1 MIFELRPM
9 DFKLMHMNFLSH
21 YRKVKENYGPNL
33 FLFLQLNL
41 RETIEQTDSDCLTN
55 DSTILDKNRY
65 YINLFKLQDIM
76 NKYLESSIIVFGVF
90 IIFTLVIYHN
100 VIELDDNSSEGSF
113 IYKFDTSVLDARS
126 EFSSA
131 MTTEFMNI
139 FSDFGREYFWII
151 VPILLFVF
159 GGIDGR
165 IVAVIIL
172 FSFMLVIP
180 LTTLVKDLIDRD
192 RPLVFYGA
200 SVNKLPVDESYPSGH
215 ASMVSAGAVTALL
228 LLRKSPRQKLIS
240 ILLVIEAGLVCLSR
254 LYLGV
259 HYPTDLIGGILLGSG
274 VALLVTSAHNM
285 IERLVKF
292 KI

>member
-1 MIFELRPM
+1 
-9 DFKLMHMNFLSH
+9 
-21 YRKVKENYGPNL
+21 
-33 FLFLQLNL
+33 
-41 RETIEQTDSDCLTN
+41 
-55 DSTILDKNRY
+55 
-65 YINLFKLQDIM
+65 M
-76 NKYLESSIIVFGVF
+76 NKYLVSSIIIFGIF
-90 IIFTLVIYHN
+90 IVFTLVIYN
-100 VIELDDNSSEGSF
+100 DIIELNDYSSEGSL
-113 IYKFDTSVLDARS
+113 IYEFDTGIMQARS
-126 EFSSA
+126 YFFFSV
-131 MTTEFMNI
+131 TTEIMNI
-139 FSDFGREYFWII
+139 LSDFGREYFWIL

-172 FSFMLVIP
+172 LSFMLVIP

>member
-1 MIFELRPM
+1 
-9 DFKLMHMNFLSH
+9 
-21 YRKVKENYGPNL
+21 
-33 FLFLQLNL
+33 
-41 RETIEQTDSDCLTN
+41 
-55 DSTILDKNRY
+55 
-65 YINLFKLQDIM
+65 M
-76 NKYLESSIIVFGVF
+76 NKYLVSSIIIFGIFIVFTF
-90 IIFTLVIYHN
+90 VIYN
-100 VIELDDNSSEGSF
+100 DIIELNDYSSEGSL
-113 IYKFDTSVLDARS
+113 IYEFDTGIIQARS
-126 EFSSA
+126 YFFSSV
-131 MTTEFMNI
+131 TTEIMNI
-139 FSDFGREYFWII
+139 LSDFGREYFWII

-172 FSFMLVIP
+172 LSFMLVIP

-215 ASMVSAGAVTALL
+215 ASMVSAGAVAALL

-274 VALLVTSAHNM
+274 VTLLVTSAHNM

>member
-1 MIFELRPM
+1 
-9 DFKLMHMNFLSH
+9 
-21 YRKVKENYGPNL
+21 
-33 FLFLQLNL
+33 
-41 RETIEQTDSDCLTN
+41 
-55 DSTILDKNRY
+55 
-65 YINLFKLQDIM
+65 M
-76 NKYLESSIIVFGVF
+76 NKYLVSSIIIFGIF
-90 IIFTLVIYHN
+90 IVFTLVIYN
-100 VIELDDNSSEGSF
+100 DIIELNDYSSEGSL
-113 IYKFDTSVLDARS
+113 IYEFDTGIMQARS
-126 EFSSA
+126 YFFFSV
-131 MTTEFMNI
+131 TTEIMNI
-139 FSDFGREYFWII
+139 LSDFGREYFWIL

-172 FSFMLVIP
+172 LSFMLVIP

-215 ASMVSAGAVTALL
+215 ASMVSAGAVAALL
-228 LLRKSPRQKLIS
+228 LLRKSHRQKLIS

>member
-1 MIFELRPM
+1 
-9 DFKLMHMNFLSH
+9 
-21 YRKVKENYGPNL
+21 
-33 FLFLQLNL
+33 
-41 RETIEQTDSDCLTN
+41 
-55 DSTILDKNRY
+55 
-65 YINLFKLQDIM
+65 M
-76 NKYLESSIIVFGVF
+76 NKYLVSSIIVFGIF
-90 IIFTLVIYHN
+90 IVFTLLVYNDVIKLH
-100 VIELDDNSSEGSF
+100 DNSSEDSF
-113 IYKFDTSVLDARS
+113 FYEFDTGGLQARS
-126 EFSSA
+126 YFFSPVV
-131 MTTEFMNI
+131 TEFMNI
-139 FSDFGREYFWII
+139 LSDFGREYFWII

-172 FSFMLVIP
+172 LSFMLVIP

-192 RPLVFYGA
+192 RPLIFSGA

>member
-1 MIFELRPM
+1 
-9 DFKLMHMNFLSH
+9 
-21 YRKVKENYGPNL
+21 
-33 FLFLQLNL
+33 
-41 RETIEQTDSDCLTN
+41 
-55 DSTILDKNRY
+55 
-65 YINLFKLQDIM
+65 M
-76 NKYLESSIIVFGVF
+76 NKYLVSSIIVFGVF

-165 IVAVIIL
+165 IVAIIIL
-172 FSFMLVIP
+172 ISFMLVIP
-180 LTTLVKDLIDRD
+180 LTTLVKDLVDRD
-192 RPLVFYGA
+192 RPIISYET

-215 ASMVSAGAVTALL
+215 ASMVSAGAVAALL
-228 LLRKSPRQKLIS
+228 LFRKCPRQKLIS
-240 ILLVIEAGLVCLSR
+240 ILLLIEAGLVCLSR

-259 HYPTDLIGGILLGSG
+259 HYPTDIIGGILLGSG
-274 VALLVTSAHNM
+274 VALLVTSAHKL
-285 IERLVKF
+285 IERLVRF

>member
-1 MIFELRPM
+1 
-9 DFKLMHMNFLSH
+9 
-21 YRKVKENYGPNL
+21 
-33 FLFLQLNL
+33 
-41 RETIEQTDSDCLTN
+41 
-55 DSTILDKNRY
+55 
-65 YINLFKLQDIM
+65 M
-76 NKYLESSIIVFGVF
+76 NKYLVSSIIIFGIF
-90 IIFTLVIYHN
+90 IVFTLVIYN
-100 VIELDDNSSEGSF
+100 DIIELNDYSSEGSL
-113 IYKFDTSVLDARS
+113 IYEFDTGIMQARS
-126 EFSSA
+126 YFFSSV
-131 MTTEFMNI
+131 TTEIMNI
-139 FSDFGREYFWII
+139 LSDFGREYFWIL

-159 GGIDGR
+159 EGIDGR

-172 FSFMLVIP
+172 LSFMLVIP

-215 ASMVSAGAVTALL
+215 ASMVSAGAVAALL
-228 LLRKSPRQKLIS
+228 LLRKSHRQKLIS

>member
-1 MIFELRPM
+1 
-9 DFKLMHMNFLSH
+9 
-21 YRKVKENYGPNL
+21 
-33 FLFLQLNL
+33 
-41 RETIEQTDSDCLTN
+41 
-55 DSTILDKNRY
+55 
-65 YINLFKLQDIM
+65 M
-76 NKYLESSIIVFGVF
+76 NKYLVSSIIIFGIF
-90 IIFTLVIYHN
+90 IVFTLAIYN
-100 VIELDDNSSEGSF
+100 DIIELNDYSSEGSL
-113 IYKFDTSVLDARS
+113 IYEFDTGIMQARS
-126 EFSSA
+126 YFFSSV
-131 MTTEFMNI
+131 TTEIMNI
-139 FSDFGREYFWII
+139 LSDFGREYFWII

-159 GGIDGR
+159 EGIDGR

-172 FSFMLVIP
+172 LSFMLVIP

>member
-1 MIFELRPM
+1 
-9 DFKLMHMNFLSH
+9 
-21 YRKVKENYGPNL
+21 
-33 FLFLQLNL
+33 
-41 RETIEQTDSDCLTN
+41 
-55 DSTILDKNRY
+55 
-65 YINLFKLQDIM
+65 M
-76 NKYLESSIIVFGVF
+76 NKYLVSSIIIFGIF
-90 IIFTLVIYHN
+90 IVFTLVIYN
-100 VIELDDNSSEGSF
+100 DIIELNDYSSEGSL
-113 IYKFDTSVLDARS
+113 IYEFDTSIMQARS
-126 EFSSA
+126 YFFSSV
-131 MTTEFMNI
+131 TTEIMNI
-139 FSDFGREYFWII
+139 LSDFGREYFWII

-172 FSFMLVIP
+172 LSFMLVIP

-274 VALLVTSAHNM
+274 VVLLVTSAHNM

>member
-1 MIFELRPM
+1 
-9 DFKLMHMNFLSH
+9 
-21 YRKVKENYGPNL
+21 
-33 FLFLQLNL
+33 
-41 RETIEQTDSDCLTN
+41 
-55 DSTILDKNRY
+55 
-65 YINLFKLQDIM
+65 M
-76 NKYLESSIIVFGVF
+76 NKYLVSSIIIFGIF
-90 IIFTLVIYHN
+90 IVFTLVIYN
-100 VIELDDNSSEGSF
+100 DIIELNDYSSEGSL
-113 IYKFDTSVLDARS
+113 IYEFDTGIMQARS
-126 EFSSA
+126 YFFSSV
-131 MTTEFMNI
+131 TTEIMNI
-139 FSDFGREYFWII
+139 LSDFGREYFWII

-159 GGIDGR
+159 EGIDGR

-172 FSFMLVIP
+172 LSFMLVIP

-240 ILLVIEAGLVCLSR
+240 ILLVFEAGLVCLSR

>member
-1 MIFELRPM
+1 
-9 DFKLMHMNFLSH
+9 
-21 YRKVKENYGPNL
+21 
-33 FLFLQLNL
+33 
-41 RETIEQTDSDCLTN
+41 
-55 DSTILDKNRY
+55 
-65 YINLFKLQDIM
+65 
-76 NKYLESSIIVFGVF
+76 
-90 IIFTLVIYHN
+90 
-100 VIELDDNSSEGSF
+100 
-113 IYKFDTSVLDARS
+113 
-126 EFSSA
+126 
-131 MTTEFMNI
+131 MNI
-139 FSDFGREYFWII
+139 LSDFGREYFWII

-159 GGIDGR
+159 EGIDGR

-172 FSFMLVIP
+172 LSFMLVIP

-274 VALLVTSAHNM
+274 VALLVTSAHNK

>member
-1 MIFELRPM
+1 
-9 DFKLMHMNFLSH
+9 
-21 YRKVKENYGPNL
+21 
-33 FLFLQLNL
+33 
-41 RETIEQTDSDCLTN
+41 
-55 DSTILDKNRY
+55 
-65 YINLFKLQDIM
+65 M
-76 NKYLESSIIVFGVF
+76 NKYLVSSIIIFGIF
-90 IIFTLVIYHN
+90 IVFTLVIYN
-100 VIELDDNSSEGSF
+100 DIIELNDYSSEGSL
-113 IYKFDTSVLDARS
+113 IYEFDTGIMQARS
-126 EFSSA
+126 YFFFSV
-131 MTTEFMNI
+131 TTEIMNI
-139 FSDFGREYFWII
+139 LSDFGREYFWII

-159 GGIDGR
+159 EGIDGR

-172 FSFMLVIP
+172 LSFMLVIP